1 MTLKPLTDSHHKPQ
15 AGTRLLK
22 SARFL
27 GGLLLGLLTLL
38 ALTGCQ
44 QEILASVV
52 AVETAVPAI
61 IITSTPAPQATNAAL
76 PPPALVVSSPAA
88 APTDMPSFAAVAPT
102 ALEAAQAEMVVEETM
117 EEETAVTDTDTPAA
131 TETSDAAAIP
141 TFTPPALPFTSADEH
156 YWLQRPI
163 PEGGTVWTDKTYP
176 YGSTRGG
183 TLRPHHGV
191 EFYVEKGTQ
200 IIAAATGAVVTA
212 GNDSLIAYGPH
223 TNFYGNLVV
232 IQLDATYEGQPVYI
246 LHGHLS
252 DIYVTEGQR
261 VDVGQLIALSGA
273 SGIADGPHLHFEV
286 RLGQNSYE
294 STRNP
299 RLWLYPFPDYGTVAG
314 RIVRANGSL
323 VEEAPITLDRIDGA
337 SRFLASTSYAGTTVN
352 ADDRWQENFVIDDV
366 PMGYY
371 EVRVAVGQKKFTQEI
386 YVFPYLT
393 NFVEIVIED

>member
-1 MTLKPLTDSHHKPQ
+1 MTLKPLTNSHHKPQ

-76 PPPALVVSSPAA
+76 PPPALVVSSPAT

-117 EEETAVTDTDTPAA
+117 GEETAVTDPDTPA

-200 IIAAATGAVVTA
+200 IIAAAAGAVVTA

-386 YVFPYLT
+386 YEFPYLT
-393 NFVEIVIED
+393 NIVEIVIED

>member
-1 MTLKPLTDSHHKPQ
+1 MTLKPLTDSRHKPQ
-15 AGTRLLK
+15 AYIRLLK

-117 EEETAVTDTDTPAA
+117 GEETAVTDSDTPA
-131 TETSDAAAIP
+131 TETSDATAIP

-200 IIAAATGAVVTA
+200 IIAAASGAVVTA

>member
-117 EEETAVTDTDTPAA
+117 GEETAVTDPDTPA

-200 IIAAATGAVVTA
+200 IIAAAAGAVVTA

-261 VDVGQLIALSGA
+261 VDVGQIIALSGA

-393 NFVEIVIED
+393 NFVEIVIDD